1 MWNRQEV
8 KQRAKGIMKRNYWKM
23 FVIALL
29 ASILT
34 GEGVSTVSSVQ
45 DIADNFSPDMQ
56 TTILTIGTVG
66 SLLGLVYTI
75 FVGNV
80 IRVGKA
86 AYFIQNQNENPPLNM
101 IFSAFKGNY
110 MNVVKI
116 MVVMY
121 IKNFLWFLL
130 FIIPGIM
137 KAYEYSMIPYI
148 LAENP
153 DISMDEAFAQ
163 TRNMTT
169 GQKMDLFVLDLS
181 FLGWILLGGICCGV
195 GILFVQPYIEAT
207 MVEVYTILKENR

>member
-34 GEGVSTVSSVQ
+34 GEGVSTISSVQ
-45 DIADNFSPDMQ
+45 DVADNFSPDMQ

-75 FVGNV
+75 FIGNV

-121 IKNFLWFLL
+121 VKNFLWFLL

-153 DISMDEAFAQ
+153 NISMDEAFAQ
-163 TRNMTT
+163 TRNMTM

-181 FLGWILLGGICCGV
+181 FLGWIVLGGICCGV

-207 MVEVYTILKENR
+207 MVEVYTTLKENR

>member
-34 GEGVSTVSSVQ
+34 GEGVSTISSVQ
-45 DIADNFSPDMQ
+45 DVADNFSPDMQ

-75 FVGNV
+75 FIGNV

-153 DISMDEAFAQ
+153 NISMDEAFAQ
-163 TRNMTT
+163 TRNMTM

-181 FLGWILLGGICCGV
+181 FLGWIVLGGICCGV